1 MPYPT
6 TAPRHLAVGASQRPL
21 RGVRGISRRAL
32 AIATVMLSM
41 LLVVVHDLPA
51 SATTLPEPEPAIEG
65 GQQVRLTE
73 ATLAA
78 TSVSVPVVEPRDDF
92 DVTLFTPIQWPLDP
106 ATTVSSHF
114 GPRAAPCAGC
124 STMHSGVDWTPGYG
138 TPVQAIA
145 DGVVVARPM
154 SDWGT
159 YVVIEHRVDGRIVY
173 SGYAHLVAGSNAPIG
188 ARVSRGDVI
197 GRVGNT
203 GASSGTHLHFS
214 IILGDTFVDPLP
226 WMRANVTEPWGG

>member
-1 MPYPT
+1 MTHPIS
-6 TAPRHLAVGASQRPL
+6 APRHLAAGPSQRPL
-21 RGVRGISRRAL
+21 RGVRGISRRTL

-41 LLVVVHDLPA
+41 LLIVMHDLPA
-51 SATTLPEPEPAIEG
+51 SAATLPVAAPVIEG
-65 GQQVRLTE
+65 AQQVRLTK

-78 TSVSVPVVEPRDDF
+78 TSASVPIIEARDDF
-92 DVTLFTPIQWPLDP
+92 DVTLFTPIQWPVDP
-106 ATTVSSHF
+106 ATTISSYF
-114 GPRAAPCAGC
+114 GSRAAPCAGC

-138 TPVQAIA
+138 APVQAIA

-159 YVVIEHRVDGRIVY
+159 YVVIEHRVDGRVVY
-173 SGYAHLVAGSNAPIG
+173 SGYAHLVAGSNLPVG
-188 ARVSRGDVI
+188 TQVSRGDVI

-226 WMRANVTEPWGG
+226 WLRANVTEPWG